1 MRERV
6 LQMNADEIELV
17 IKANIDKLVRVVYAD
32 GETEKLFVH
41 TVDDEGFVCD
51 IATEMSE
58 PPPCAYWMRFR
69 NVREAQPAESGR
81 EET

>member
-1 MRERV
+1 
-6 LQMNADEIELV
+6 MNADEIELV
-17 IKANIDKLVRVVYAD
+17 IKANIDKLVCVVYAD

-58 PPPCAYWMRFR
+58 PPPCAYQHQHDLQGALTLHTVLRF
-69 NVREAQPAESGR
+69 VLCQGYYHL
-81 EET
+81 

>member
-1 MRERV
+1 
-6 LQMNADEIELV
+6 MNADEIELV
-17 IKANIDKLVRVVYAD
+17 IKANIDKLVCMVYAD

-58 PPPCAYWMRFR
+58 PPPCAYWVRFR
-69 NVREAQPAESGR
+69 DVREAHPAESGR